1 MAIKKV
7 KFTLNG
13 QEYNLTYDSTAK
25 AYKATVTAP
34 STTSWNENEDHKFH
48 GTVVV
53 EDTAGNNTT
62 ATVSDFATLGLRVL
76 EKVAPSIAVTYP
88 TANAFITNSKPTIKW
103 TVTDTGSGINSST
116 IGIKIDSGSIITS
129 GITKRAITNGYSC
142 EYTPTTAL
150 SEGSH
155 TITFSV
161 NDNDDNAATA
171 ANVSFKID
179 TLPPTLNVTAPTNG
193 LVTNNKTLTVS
204 GVTNDKTSSP
214 VTLTVNGEAVT
225 VGAGGSFSTNATL
238 TEGENTITIVATDS
252 AGKTTTVTRTVT
264 LDTVA
269 PTITEI
275 TLTPNP
281 VDAGATYIVQV
292 KVSD

>member
-1 MAIKKV
+1 MAIKTV

-13 QEYNLTYDSTAK
+13 QEYNLIYDSTAK

-34 STTSWNENEDHKFH
+34 STTSWNENDDHKDH

-53 EDTAGNNTT
+53 EDTAGNSTT

-88 TANAFITNSKPTIKW
+88 TADAFITNSKPTIKW
-103 TVTDTGSGINSST
+103 TVTDTGSGIVSST

-129 GITKRAITNGYSC
+129 GITKSAITNGYSC
-142 EYTPTTAL
+142 EYTPSTAL

-161 NDNDDNAATA
+161 NDNDGNAATA

-179 TLPPTLNVTAPTNG
+179 TVPPTLNVDAPTDG
-193 LVTNNKTLTVS
+193 FVTNSETLTVI
-204 GVTNDKTSSP
+204 GVTNDETSSP
-214 VTLTVNGEAVT
+214 VTLTVNGEVVT
-225 VGAGGSFSTNATL
+225 VGADGSFSSTVTL

-252 AGKTTTVTRTVT
+252 SGKTTTVTRTVT
-264 LDTVA
+264 LDTVH

-281 VDAGATYIVQV
+281 VDAGATYIIQV

>member
-1 MAIKKV
+1 MAIKIV

-13 QEYNLTYDSTAK
+13 QDYNLTYDSTAK

-34 STTSWNENEDHKFH
+34 STTSWNENDDHKFH

-53 EDTAGNNTT
+53 EDTAGNSTT
-62 ATVSDFATLGLRVL
+62 ATVTDFTTLGLRVL
-76 EKVAPSIAVTYP
+76 EKVAPTIAVTYP
-88 TANAFITNSKPTIKW
+88 TANAFITNNKPTIKW
-103 TVTDTGSGINSST
+103 NVTDSGSGIDDTT
-116 IGIKIDSGSIITS
+116 IGIKIDSGSVITS
-129 GITKRAITNGYSC
+129 GITKTAITNGYSC
-142 EYTPTTAL
+142 EYTPSSAL

-161 NDNDDNAATA
+161 SDNDGNAATA
-171 ANVSFKID
+171 ASVTFKID
-179 TLPPTLNVTAPTNG
+179 TVPPTLNVTAPTDG
-193 LVTNNKTLTVS
+193 LVTNNSTLAVT
-204 GVTNDKTSSP
+204 GVTNDETSSP
-214 VTLTVNGEAVT
+214 VTLTVNGKAVT
-225 VGAGGSFSTNATL
+225 VGADGAFSTNVTL
-238 TEGENTITIVATDS
+238 TEGENTITVVATDS

-281 VDAGATYIVQV
+281 VDAGATYIIQV

>member
-1 MAIKKV
+1 MAIKTV

-34 STTSWNENEDHKFH
+34 STTSWNENDDHKFH
-48 GTVVV
+48 GTVVA
-53 EDTAGNNTT
+53 EDVAGNSTT

-76 EKVAPSIAVTYP
+76 EKVAPTIAITYP
-88 TANAFITNSKPTIKW
+88 TANAFITNNKPTIKW
-103 TVTDTGSGINSST
+103 TVTDTGSGIDSST

-129 GITKRAITNGYSC
+129 GITKTAITNGYSC
-142 EYTPTTAL
+142 EYTPSTAL

-179 TLPPTLNVTAPTNG
+179 TVPPTLNVAAPTDG
-193 LVTNNKTLTVS
+193 LVTNSKTLTVS
-204 GVTNDKTSSP
+204 GVTNDETSSP
-214 VTLTVNGEAVT
+214 VTLTVNGEVVT
-225 VGAGGSFSTNATL
+225 VGADGSFSSTVTL
-238 TEGENTITIVATDS
+238 AEGENTITIVATDS

-281 VDAGATYIVQV
+281 VDAGATYIIQV